1 MERGKIIVIDGMD
14 GTGKNTQ
21 SKLLFEKLKEK
32 TDKVLLFSFP
42 NYDSDSSYFVKKFL
56 KEGYCR
62 DIENVP
68 LLHDVF
74 FSIDRCITYFK
85 EIKEKYEDG
94 YTIILDRYTISN
106 AIYRMNKAD
115 DIASYLMD
123 LANIEHNYLKLPVPY
138 VNIILYAY
146 PEVNIKLIENRCKTN
161 NCEVDLNENMPT
173 QNIAYENIQKLSRN
187 KIARLGLGPVETL
200 IIHDKYGIIYSEE
213 YMNEQI
219 MRIVEEI
226 HF

>member
-1 MERGKIIVIDGMD
+1 MEKGKIIVLDGMD
-14 GTGKNTQ
+14 GTGKKTQ
-21 SKLLFEKLKEK
+21 SELLFKKLKER
-32 TDKVLLFSFP
+32 TDKVLLCSFP
-42 NYDSDSSYFVKKFL
+42 NYDSDSSYFVRKFL

-68 LLHDVF
+68 LLHDAF

-85 EIKEKYEDG
+85 DIKEKYEEG

-115 DIASYLMD
+115 DIVSYIMD
-123 LANIEHNYLKLPVPY
+123 LANMEHNYLKLPVPY

-146 PEVNIKLIENRCKTN
+146 PEINIKLIENRCKNN
-161 NCEVDLNENMPT
+161 NCKTDLNENIST
-173 QNIAYENIQKLSRN
+173 QNIAYENIQ
-187 KIARLGLGPVETL
+187 RLGRAGISKPVLGPIETL
-200 IIHDKYGIIYSEE
+200 IIHDENGNIYSEE

-219 MRIVEEI
+219 MRIVDEI
-226 HF
+226 YF